1 MTDDSHRRTSVRSNA
16 TNPKSESNSNFY
28 TTGLDGNA
36 KAHHNYPNS
45 NYEFLGQVT
54 SLDQLSNSIDQSI
67 VSGDRD
73 YSKALNQHS
82 YELKQQQ

>member
-1 MTDDSHRRTSVRSNA
+1 MKSNA

-36 KAHHNYPNS
+36 KPNQ

-73 YSKALNQHS
+73 YSRALNQHS